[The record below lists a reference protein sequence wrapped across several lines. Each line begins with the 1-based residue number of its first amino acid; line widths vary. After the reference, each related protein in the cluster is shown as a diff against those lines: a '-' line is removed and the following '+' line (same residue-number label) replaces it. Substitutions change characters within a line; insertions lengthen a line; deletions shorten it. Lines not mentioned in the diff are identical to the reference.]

1 MTRRTPACTKDWF
14 TRYQSLT
21 PGLDTAASNLQFI
34 VEEYHA
40 RTGLRLEC
48 TAAIGPESSI
58 LIGQGQERYC
68 LLIG

>member
-1 MTRRTPACTKDWF
+1 MTRRTPPCTKDWF

-58 LIGQGQERYC
+58 GQAQEKYC